1 MVLSVHLGRPAEVRQ
16 TSARHAGGV
25 TSTPDPSPD
34 AVRAPPAPGLPTA
47 PPASRAAA
55 TAVHASGAPVAYS
68 GPVAAGGRFVA
79 PDLLRGVALL
89 GIALANSVYYV
100 TDRVTGPLAR
110 PVDGSTG
117 DHVADVLV
125 GTLVDNRSFPLFTLL
140 FAYGFTVLVQRQA
153 AHGVPRDR
161 ARALLLRRSLWL
173 VVFGALHVV
182 FLFEGDVLLSY
193 GLLGLVLAAM
203 FAAGDRAFRV
213 VGWSTL
219 VVFLAVAG
227 QDGLAGG
234 GATEIDALPIDV
246 GTVLGDALWRLV
258 ALVALVFTAPL
269 AIGMLLPLAVL
280 GTLLGRRRVL
290 ERPAEHLPLLRR
302 LALVGF
308 PVSVLGALPLVL
320 ATVGSWQPAPVVL
333 YLLGVLHGATGVVG
347 ALALLG
353 LVGWWVGAQ
362 EARTASVLVPTS
374 APVRALVS
382 VGRRSLTCY
391 LLQSVL
397 FVLLLK
403 PWALG
408 LGVGAGTLSIG
419 LIAVGVW
426 LVTVVVAVLLER
438 AGRQGPAEW
447 VLRRLTYGRPAVP
460 QAA

>member
-1 MVLSVHLGRPAEVRQ
+1 MPA
-16 TSARHAGGV
+16 
-25 TSTPDPSPD
+25 
-34 AVRAPPAPGLPTA
+34 APPAPVADP
-47 PPASRAAA
+47 RA
-55 TAVHASGAPVAYS
+55 ASGAGTPVAYS
-68 GPVAAGGRFVA
+68 GPVAAAGRFVA
-79 PDLLRGVALL
+79 PDLLRGIALL
-89 GIALANSVYYV
+89 GIALANSVHYL

-117 DHVADVLV
+117 DHVADVFV

-140 FAYGFTVLVQRQA
+140 FAYGFTVLLQRQA
-153 AHGVPRDR
+153 ARGVPRDR

-182 FLFEGDVLLSY
+182 FLFEGDILLSY
-193 GLLGLVLAAM
+193 GLLGLVLAAL
-203 FAAGDRAFRV
+203 FAASDRAFRI

-234 GATEIDALPIDV
+234 GANEIDAVPFEV
-246 GTVLGDALWRLV
+246 GTVLGDALWRLL
-258 ALVALVFTAPL
+258 ALVGVIFTAPL
-269 AIGMLLPLAVL
+269 TIGMLLPIAVL

-320 ATVGSWQPAPVVL
+320 AAIEAWQPGRVVL
-333 YLLGVLHGATGVVG
+333 YLLGVLHGATGVAG

-353 LVGWWVGAQ
+353 LVGWWVGTR

-374 APVRALVS
+374 APVRALVA

-408 LGVGAGTLSIG
+408 LGVGAGTLAIG
-419 LIAVGVW
+419 LIAVSVW
-426 LVTVVVAVLLER
+426 LVTVVVAVLLDR

-447 VLRRLTYGRPAVP
+447 ALRRLTYGRPAASR
-460 QAA
+460 AA

>member
-1 MVLSVHLGRPAEVRQ
+1 M
-16 TSARHAGGV
+16 
-25 TSTPDPSPD
+25 TSTPDAVPAAVPS
-34 AVRAPPAPGLPTA
+34 PPAPALPAAPPVGLGVPTA
-47 PPASRAAA
+47 GPAA
-55 TAVHASGAPVAYS
+55 GAPVAYS
-68 GPVAAGGRFVA
+68 GPVAAAGRFVA
-79 PDLLRGVALL
+79 PDLLRGIALL

-125 GTLVDNRSFPLFTLL
+125 GTFVDNRSFPLFTLL

-153 AHGVPRDR
+153 SRGVPRGR

-173 VVFGALHVV
+173 SVFGALHIV

-203 FAAGDRAFRV
+203 FAATDRAFRI

-219 VVFLAVAG
+219 VVFLAAAG
-227 QDGLAGG
+227 LDGLAGG
-234 GATEIDALPIDV
+234 GPGGIDGLPVDV
-246 GTVLGDALWRLV
+246 GTVLGDALWRLL
-258 ALVALVFTAPL
+258 ALVGLVFTAPFTV
-269 AIGMLLPLAVL
+269 GVLLPLAVL

-320 ATVGSWQPAPVVL
+320 ATVGAWQAGPAVL

-353 LVGWWVGAQ
+353 LVGWWVGAK
-362 EARTASVLVPTS
+362 EARTASVLVPAA
-374 APVRALVS
+374 APVRALVA

-408 LGVGAGTLSIG
+408 LGVGAGTLTIS

-438 AGRQGPAEW
+438 VGRQGPAEW
-447 VLRRLTYGRPAVP
+447 ALRRLTYGRPAAP
-460 QAA
+460 PSAQRPAGRTAGRRGQ

>member
-1 MVLSVHLGRPAEVRQ
+1 M
-16 TSARHAGGV
+16 
-25 TSTPDPSPD
+25 TSTPEHVPAD
-34 AVRAPPAPGLPTA
+34 ASSPPAPALPAAPQAPDTDLRTA
-47 PPASRAAA
+47 S
-55 TAVHASGAPVAYS
+55 TAGTPIAYS
-68 GPVAAGGRFVA
+68 GPVAAAGRFVA
-79 PDLLRGVALL
+79 PDLLRGIALL

-125 GTLVDNRSFPLFTLL
+125 GTFVDNRSFPLFTLL
-140 FAYGFTVLVQRQA
+140 FAYGFTVLLQRQA
-153 AHGVPRDR
+153 ARGVPRDR
-161 ARALLLRRSLWL
+161 ARSLLLRRSLWL
-173 VVFGALHVV
+173 SVFGALHVV
-182 FLFEGDVLLSY
+182 FLFEGDILLSY

-203 FAAGDRAFRV
+203 FAASDRAFRI
-213 VGWSTL
+213 VGWATL

-234 GATEIDALPIDV
+234 GATEIDAVPFEV
-246 GTVLGDALWRLV
+246 GTVLGDALWRLL
-258 ALVALVFTAPL
+258 ALVGVIFTAPL
-269 AIGMLLPLAVL
+269 TIGMLLPIAVL
-280 GTLLGRRRVL
+280 GTLLGRQRVL

-302 LALVGF
+302 LAIVGF

-320 ATVGSWQPAPVVL
+320 ATIGAWQPGPVAL

-353 LVGWWVGAQ
+353 LVGWWVGTQ

-374 APVRALVS
+374 APVRALVAL
-382 VGRRSLTCY
+382 GRRSLTCY

-426 LVTVVVAVLLER
+426 LVTVVVAVLLDR

-447 VLRRLTYGRPAVP
+447 ALRRLTYGRPAVP